1 VNAFVFIINTFKI
14 KMIYQIKISL
24 SNIKP
29 EIWRRVYV
37 DPETSLYYL
46 HHIIQIV
53 MGWENY
59 HLYEFQLN
67 RKRYGNRD
75 LLEDGSVFDD
85 RSTPLSYVLT
95 EAKDSISYLY
105 DFGDSWKHS
114 LKLEK
119 ISEPAKVLS
128 PKCIDGKLNTP
139 PEDCGGVPGF
149 YHFIEIMSNR
159 KHPEFKSTRKWY
171 GGDYNPE
178 FIDLDAIN
186 ADLENLEDYIKLYED

>member
-1 VNAFVFIINTFKI
+1 VWGVGK
-14 KMIYQIKISL
+14 KVYGVG
-24 SNIKP
+24 
-29 EIWRRVYV
+29 RRVYV

-159 KHPEFKSTRKWY
+159 KYPEFKSTRKWY
-171 GGDYNPE
+171 GGDYDPE

-186 ADLENLEDYIKLYED
+186 ADLENLEVYIKLYED